1 MTSPKPLFLY
11 EEIMLLALRNEKGT
25 IVTCFSEYAVAGAI
39 LAELSL
45 ERRISFETTGKRWV
59 EVADGSP
66 MGDPLIDEC
75 LQKLAA
81 AKRRASLQTWVPRL
95 AGIKDL
101 KHKVARQLCDRGILR
116 AEQNKVLFV
125 FTRQDYP
132 EVNPV
137 PEKRIVDRVRAA
149 VFSDDARLDPRTVVL
164 ISLAHSAGLLSE
176 TFGRK
181 AVGARRKR
189 IEQIVNGEL
198 TGKATREVITACR
211 MAVMVAT
218 TTATMTA
225 TIAATSH

>member
-25 IVTCFSEYAVAGAI
+25 IATCFSEYAVAGAI

-45 ERRISFETTGKRWV
+45 ERRISFETTGRQWV
-59 EVADGSP
+59 ELADGSP

-75 LQKLAA
+75 LLKLAA

-116 AEQNKVLFV
+116 AEKNKVLFV
-125 FTRQDYP
+125 FTRKDYP

-137 PEKRIVDRVRAA
+137 PEKMIVDRVRAA
-149 VFSDDARLDPRTVVL
+149 VFSDGARLDPRTVVL

-181 AVGARRKR
+181 AVRARKNR

-198 TGKATREVITACR
+198 TGRATKEVIAACQ
-211 MAVMVAT
+211 MAMLVAT

-225 TIAATSH
+225 TVAATSH